1 MKKFSLI
8 YAFSFLPYLAYN
20 VFWFYYDNVD
30 KSPHSYKS
38 FVYIFAFLMIF
49 AFIYQL
55 IYIMKLGRKDNASAK
70 KCAGQFFLYLLL
82 SQSISVI
89 INYISIYYNGYIG
102 RAFISGRGT
111 TYYKTE
117 AWDKYSSSWFFPK
130 QTIFFSVLYAIIYF
144 IVCRICK
151 KRKEEMAELGI
162 GEKAKS
168 NRKITFLTVLPLIV
182 MFLVVIFGA
191 MAAKNK
197 NIVS

>member
-1 MKKFSLI
+1 
-8 YAFSFLPYLAYN
+8 
-20 VFWFYYDNVD
+20 
-30 KSPHSYKS
+30 
-38 FVYIFAFLMIF
+38 MIF

-82 SQSISVI
+82 SRSISVI
-89 INYISIYYNGYIG
+89 INYISIYYNGYIE

-151 KRKEEMAELGI
+151 KRKEEIAELGTDA
-162 GEKAKS
+162 KARS
-168 NRKITFLTVLPLIV
+168 DRKVSFLTVLPLIV
-182 MFLVVIFGA
+182 MFLVFIFGA
-191 MAAKNK
+191 MAAKK
-197 NIVS
+197 